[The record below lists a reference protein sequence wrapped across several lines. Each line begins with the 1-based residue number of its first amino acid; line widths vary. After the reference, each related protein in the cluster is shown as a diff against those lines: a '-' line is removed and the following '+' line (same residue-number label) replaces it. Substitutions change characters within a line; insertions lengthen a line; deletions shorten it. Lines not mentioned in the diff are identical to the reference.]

1 MAEKNNKT
9 NTEEKEASKSS
20 GMSRKAKRR
29 LISWGTI
36 CLVLAAAVIANVIA
50 SVLTDKYASLTADI
64 TSGGVYNID
73 DSSVKIAE
81 NVKEDVNITFMS
93 DKSTYESYDT
103 YCKQVTNIAEQF
115 AKYSSGKVK
124 VDYIDLIQNPN
135 FQNKYKEESLG
146 VSDIIISCG
155 DKYNILKASDLFNFE
170 NYGDYQYVTSSK
182 AESAIDTAIVK
193 VTSKEETSIGIITD
207 YSEDSYTVLEKFLD
221 SNNYK
226 LRLISVEKD
235 DIPSDLKTIIAFAP
249 TQDYSEAAVNKLR
262 NYLKNGEKYG
272 KSLIFI
278 AYRFE
283 VKCPNIT
290 KLLSDYG
297 MKYED
302 GLAFETNTSRMT
314 STSDGYRNIA
324 AGFAENKLY
333 IDNFDQEKDYPVL
346 VSMSRAVSISN
357 EKIAVPLV
365 EYSAASGVCP
375 YSADNSWNPDDYIT
389 GYVPVMAQ
397 GYSGGDNGLSRLIFA
412 GSTEM
417 WTTLLSNQQFS
428 NKKYILNI
436 LNDINGRQDT
446 GVYLDDK
453 VITKYDL
460 SSVNAQTKNITGIV
474 LYAVLPV
481 LILSAGFCLF
491 LVRRKR

>member
-50 SVLTDKYASLTADI
+50 SVLTDKYALLTADI

-103 YCKQVTNIAEQF
+103 YCKQVMNIAEQF

-193 VTSKEETSIGIITD
+193 VSSKEETSIG
-207 YSEDSYTVLEKFLD
+207 YY
-221 SNNYK
+221 Y
-226 LRLISVEKD
+226 RLFRGQ
-235 DIPSDLKTIIAFAP
+235 L
-249 TQDYSEAAVNKLR
+249 
-262 NYLKNGEKYG
+262 YG
-272 KSLIFI
+272 S
-278 AYRFE
+278 
-283 VKCPNIT
+283 
-290 KLLSDYG
+290 
-297 MKYED
+297 
-302 GLAFETNTSRMT
+302 
-314 STSDGYRNIA
+314 
-324 AGFAENKLY
+324 
-333 IDNFDQEKDYPVL
+333 
-346 VSMSRAVSISN
+346 
-357 EKIAVPLV
+357 
-365 EYSAASGVCP
+365 
-375 YSADNSWNPDDYIT
+375 
-389 GYVPVMAQ
+389 
-397 GYSGGDNGLSRLIFA
+397 
-412 GSTEM
+412 
-417 WTTLLSNQQFS
+417 
-428 NKKYILNI
+428 
-436 LNDINGRQDT
+436 
-446 GVYLDDK
+446 
-453 VITKYDL
+453 
-460 SSVNAQTKNITGIV
+460 
-474 LYAVLPV
+474 
-481 LILSAGFCLF
+481 
-491 LVRRKR
+491 